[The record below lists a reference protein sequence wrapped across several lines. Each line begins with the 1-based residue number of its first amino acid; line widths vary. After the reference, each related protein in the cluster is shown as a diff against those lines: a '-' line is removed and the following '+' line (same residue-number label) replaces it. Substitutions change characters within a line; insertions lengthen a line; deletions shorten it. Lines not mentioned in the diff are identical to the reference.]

1 MIYNEDRNLLIIG
14 IDHGYGNIKTANH
27 CFRAGL
33 AVYDYEPLFTKDML
47 VYNGRYYL
55 IGEGHKEFVASKDLD
70 GDYYALTLAAIA
82 MELKDNGLT
91 AATVHIAAGLPLTWT
106 SGQKERFREYLLQ
119 NTEVEF
125 VFDSVKYSV
134 KIAGASIYPQGYAA
148 VAKYASALK
157 GVNMVADIGNG
168 TMNVLYMIDGKPQ
181 AGKMFTEKFG
191 TYQATLTIRE
201 EFMRKTQRELH
212 DSIIDEILITG
223 SADIAPADLKL
234 IKATAKNYVDD
245 IFRRLREH
253 GYDENTMNLYITGGG
268 GCLVKNFY
276 RYNPDRVKIAN
287 DICAAA
293 KGYEYLA
300 DVQIRNGRL

>member
-27 CFRAGL
+27 CFQAGL

-55 IGEGHKEFVASKDLD
+55 IGEGHKEFIASKDLD
-70 GDYYALTLAAIA
+70 DDYYALTLAAIA
-82 MELKDNGLT
+82 MELRDMNFT
-91 AATVHIAAGLPLTWT
+91 SATVHIAAGLPLTWT

-168 TMNVLYMIDGKPQ
+168 FVMDDFVLE
-181 AGKMFTEKFG
+181 KM
-191 TYQATLTIRE
+191 L
-201 EFMRKTQRELH
+201 
-212 DSIIDEILITG
+212 
-223 SADIAPADLKL
+223 
-234 IKATAKNYVDD
+234 
-245 IFRRLREH
+245 
-253 GYDENTMNLYITGGG
+253 
-268 GCLVKNFY
+268 
-276 RYNPDRVKIAN
+276 
-287 DICAAA
+287 
-293 KGYEYLA
+293 
-300 DVQIRNGRL
+300 